1 MMHIVFLPAA
11 EQEMI
16 EAALY
21 YQSQATKLGD
31 IFICEVEKAIKSIIE
46 SPNMWPILEGKLRR
60 RLLKRFP
67 FGVLYKIETEAIFF
81 IAIAHLK
88 RKPGYRKDR

>member
-1 MMHIVFLPAA
+1 MMQIVFLPAA

-21 YQSQATKLGD
+21 YQSQASKLGES
-31 IFICEVEKAIKSIIE
+31 FLYEVKRAIKSIVE
-46 SPNMWPILEGKLRR
+46 SPNMWPVLEGTLRR

-67 FGVLYKIETEAIFF
+67 FGVLYKIEPEAIII

-88 RKPGYRKDR
+88 RKPGYWKDR